1 MVEQERIIKT
11 FTELVSIPCPSGDEK
26 QEAELITQKLQA
38 LDVQVQ
44 VDQAGANGISTTGN
58 VWGLLP
64 GNVPGAKKILFEAHM
79 DSVAPTTG
87 TKVIR
92 KDGILYSDGTTT
104 LGGDD
109 KVGIAS
115 ALEALQIIKDEKIPH
130 GDIQFL
136 FAIGE
141 ETGSYGIRYLD
152 PSWLKSDFGYC
163 LDCGGRA
170 GEIFNYSPQ
179 AYRVTYTVTGK
190 AAHAGEEPEKGINAI
205 MLATAGLQKL
215 PWYGR
220 KDAMTTLS
228 IGLIK
233 GGKASNIV
241 ADECEFVIDMRCPD
255 VQKLDALR
263 DATTKIIEQE
273 VTAGGGK
280 LRVNCTLSG
289 PAVFVQEDEPV
300 ANLAAAA
307 AKAEGFPVQFK
318 FTGGLSDANFLCGYG
333 LPTLN
338 LATGMDKIHTTF
350 EQLREEDLVNTAR
363 WILAIIR
370 EAAKK

>member
-1 MVEQERIIKT
+1 MVEKERIIKT

-26 QEAELITQKLQA
+26 QEAELIVKRLQE
-38 LDVQVQ
+38 LGVQVQ
-44 VDQAGANGISTTGN
+44 IDKAGANGISTTGN

-64 GNVPGAKKILFEAHM
+64 GNVDGAKKILFEAHM

-87 TKVIR
+87 TKVVR
-92 KDGILYSDGTTT
+92 KDGVLYSDGTTT

-109 KVGIAS
+109 KVGIAA
-115 ALEALQIIKDEKIPH
+115 ALEALQIIKDERIPH

-152 PSWLKSDFGYC
+152 PSWIKAEYGFC
-163 LDCGGRA
+163 LDCGGSA

-179 AYRVTYTVTGK
+179 AYRVTYKVTGK

-205 MLATAGLQKL
+205 MLLVKGLSKL

-220 KDAMTTLS
+220 LDAMTTLS

-233 GGKASNIV
+233 GGRASNIV
-241 ADECEFVIDMRCPD
+241 AEECEVVIDMRCPD
-255 VQKLDALR
+255 VKKLDALR
-263 DATTKIIEQE
+263 DETTRIIEKE
-273 VTAGGGK
+273 ITAGGGK
-280 LRVNCTLSG
+280 LQVECTLSG
-289 PAVFVQEDEPV
+289 PAVYVKEDDPV
-300 ANLAAAA
+300 AKLVAAAA
-307 AKAEGFPVQFK
+307 RAEGFPVQFK

-350 EQLREEDLVNTAR
+350 EQLKEEDLVNTAR
-363 WILAIIR
+363 WILAIIK
-370 EAAKK
+370 EATNR

>member
-1 MVEQERIIKT
+1 
-11 FTELVSIPCPSGDEK
+11 
-26 QEAELITQKLQA
+26 
-38 LDVQVQ
+38 
-44 VDQAGANGISTTGN
+44 
-58 VWGLLP
+58 
-64 GNVPGAKKILFEAHM
+64 
-79 DSVAPTTG
+79 
-87 TKVIR
+87 
-92 KDGILYSDGTTT
+92 
-104 LGGDD
+104 
-109 KVGIAS
+109 
-115 ALEALQIIKDEKIPH
+115 
-130 GDIQFL
+130 
-136 FAIGE
+136 
-141 ETGSYGIRYLD
+141 
-152 PSWLKSDFGYC
+152 
-163 LDCGGRA
+163 
-170 GEIFNYSPQ
+170 
-179 AYRVTYTVTGK
+179 
-190 AAHAGEEPEKGINAI
+190 

>member
-1 MVEQERIIKT
+1 MVEKERIIQT

-26 QEAELITQKLQA
+26 QEAELIVKKLHE
-38 LDVQVQ
+38 LGVQVQ
-44 VDQAGANGISTTGN
+44 IDKAGANGISTTGN

-64 GNVPGAKKILFEAHM
+64 GNVDGAKKILFEAHM

-87 TKVIR
+87 TKVVR
-92 KDGILYSDGTTT
+92 KDGVLYSDGTTT

-109 KVGIAS
+109 KVGIA
-115 ALEALQIIKDEKIPH
+115 AVLEALQIIKDERIPH

-152 PSWLKSDFGYC
+152 PSWIKAEYGFC
-163 LDCGGRA
+163 LDCGGSA

-179 AYRVTYTVTGK
+179 AYRVTYKVTGK

-205 MLATAGLQKL
+205 MLLVKGLSKL

-220 KDAMTTLS
+220 LDAMTTLS

-233 GGKASNIV
+233 GGRASNIV
-241 ADECEFVIDMRCPD
+241 AEECEVVIDMRCPD
-255 VQKLDALR
+255 VKKLDALR
-263 DATTKIIEQE
+263 DETTRIIEKE

-280 LRVNCTLSG
+280 LQVECTLSG
-289 PAVFVQEDEPV
+289 PAVFVKEDDPV
-300 ANLAAAA
+300 AKLVAAA

-363 WILAIIR
+363 WILAIIK
-370 EAAKK
+370 EATNR

>member
-92 KDGILYSDGTTT
+92 KDGIMYSDGTTT

-152 PSWLKSDFGYC
+152 PSWLKSDFGY
-163 LDCGGRA
+163 
-170 GEIFNYSPQ
+170 
-179 AYRVTYTVTGK
+179 
-190 AAHAGEEPEKGINAI
+190 
-205 MLATAGLQKL
+205 
-215 PWYGR
+215 
-220 KDAMTTLS
+220 
-228 IGLIK
+228 
-233 GGKASNIV
+233 
-241 ADECEFVIDMRCPD
+241 
-255 VQKLDALR
+255 
-263 DATTKIIEQE
+263 
-273 VTAGGGK
+273 
-280 LRVNCTLSG
+280 
-289 PAVFVQEDEPV
+289 
-300 ANLAAAA
+300 
-307 AKAEGFPVQFK
+307 
-318 FTGGLSDANFLCGYG
+318 
-333 LPTLN
+333 
-338 LATGMDKIHTTF
+338 
-350 EQLREEDLVNTAR
+350 
-363 WILAIIR
+363 
-370 EAAKK
+370 